1 MTGIVCVSLFA
12 VAHPRPFSKRAWYA
26 GPVQGRVTVTGT
38 VSNPLR
44 TAGDD
49 TTRPGATVRPAA
61 ADTAHA
67 RGLGDTTH
75 RAPGDT
81 TSRAQ
86 GDTTGRAADTTHR
99 TPGDTTSRASGDSTH
114 RLVLDSLAIP
124 LAKDSLDAPISY
136 AAEDSMVLDIPH
148 KRVLLYDQAT
158 TDYKDLKLKSGII
171 VMDQTSQVLT
181 ALPAPGVDSN
191 GLLLQRPEFT
201 QKQDLV
207 VSDSM
212 KYNMKSKKGLSFNAD
227 GQEGEMFIHSQ
238 RSKKI
243 DNNTFY
249 AYNARFTTCDLDTPH
264 FAFRAKRIKYI
275 SGKFAITGYT
285 RPEFEGIPFPIGI
298 PYGIFPL
305 VDGQHSGLLPPAFTV
320 NDQQGLGLTGLGYYK
335 VISQNMDFLIKGN
348 IYSYGS
354 WELDLDPSYYVR
366 YHYRGSVNFSV
377 IDTKIAFKGDPDYQQ
392 STNFNL
398 QWAHTQD
405 TKAHPGITF
414 NSSVN
419 LMTSKYNQYQT
430 NYIGQVYQNQVQSSV
445 AYTRTFTGTP
455 FYFSAAFSQNQNTQ
469 QRLWNVSLPNLNFTM
484 NTIYPF
490 QKKDQVG
497 TKKWYQNLGIG
508 YNGSYQTLM
517 SFYDTAFSFKQVLDT
532 LQWGVHHTI
541 PITLSLPSIFNHA
554 VQIAPSVSYDETW
567 FSRQLIKT
575 WDNKNSKLDT
585 TIYKGFFQQRQMTY
599 GVSTSTALYGTFNF
613 GNGYVKAIRHVIRPQ
628 IGFSYQ
634 PDLNK
639 GAYYSVQID
648 TFTNGGTQQPDWGTY
663 NKYAGGIFSPY
674 SQGTFGGI
682 NFTLDN
688 NLEMKVR
695 NGKDTTGSNPYKK
708 VKLIDNFGISTSY
721 NLVADSFQLAPISLY
736 ARSNLFNKI
745 NFSGGATLSPYQ
757 TNAIGNQINK
767 YVWSGHNFS
776 VGRFVSGYVSAS
788 TTFESK
794 KAKGQENVQDSL
806 LNNKDLNNPN
816 AMSDDQRELNY
827 IRSNPAEFANFN
839 IPWHLSLSYSLTIS
853 RQLNSNSVGYINRTT
868 QSVNFNGD
876 FNLTPNWKI
885 IGSGTFSIDSYSFQF
900 LQASIARN
908 LHCWQMAINV
918 TPLGYYRSF
927 SITLSPKSGI
937 LRDLRINRTRSYYS
951 NIPGY

>member
-1 MTGIVCVSLFA
+1 MRSHRKFSYKYLLTGITSASLIGWSIISAAPNTFSRPIPGTQDT
-12 VAHPRPFSKRAWYA
+12 VPRIVKTIPGSITA
-26 GPVQGRVTVTGT
+26 PDTVYK
-38 VSNPLR
+38 PLR
-44 TAGDD
+44 GGVETPVAPDTLHKD
-49 TTRPGATVRPAA
+49 TTRRP
-61 ADTAHA
+61 
-67 RGLGDTTH
+67 LI
-75 RAPGDT
+75 
-81 TSRAQ
+81 
-86 GDTTGRAADTTHR
+86 
-99 TPGDTTSRASGDSTH
+99 
-114 RLVLDSLAIP
+114 DSLSIP
-124 LAKDSLDAPISY
+124 LSKDSLDAPITY
-136 AAEDSMVLDIPH
+136 EAEDSMVLDIPN

-171 VMDQTSQVLT
+171 MMDQSTQILV
-181 ALPAPGVDSN
+181 ALPAPGLDSN
-191 GLLLQRPEFT
+191 GLLVQRPEFT
-201 QKQDLV
+201 QGQDV
-207 VSDSM
+207 VTSDSM
-212 KYNMKSKKGLSFNAD
+212 RYSMRSKKGISVNAD

-243 DNNTFY
+243 DEKTFY

-264 FAFRAKRIKYI
+264 FAFRAKRVKYI

-398 QWAHTQD
+398 QWAHSAD
-405 TKAHPGITF
+405 AKAHPGQSF
-414 NSSVN
+414 NASVN

-430 NYIGQVYQNQVQSSV
+430 NYVGQVYNNQIQSSV
-445 AYTRTFTGTP
+445 AYTKTFTGTP
-455 FYFSAAFSQNQNTQ
+455 FYFSAAFTQNQNTQ
-469 QRLWNVSLPNLNFTM
+469 QRLWNVSLPNLNLTA
-484 NTIYPF
+484 NTVYPF
-490 QKKDQVG
+490 QKKNQVG
-497 TKKWYQNLGIG
+497 PKKWYQNLGIG
-508 YNGSYQTLM
+508 YNGSYQSLI
-517 SFYDTAFSFKQVLDT
+517 SFYDTAFSFKQVWDT
-532 LQWGVHHTI
+532 LQWGAHHTI
-541 PITLSLPSIFNHA
+541 PITLSLPPAGPI
-554 VQIAPSVSYDETW
+554 QIAPSVSYDETW
-567 FSRQLIKT
+567 FSRQMLLH
-575 WDNKNSKLDT
+575 WDQKAVKVDT
-585 TIYKGFFQQRQMTY
+585 TIIKGFYTQRQMTY
-599 GVSTSTALYGTFNF
+599 GISTSTAAYGTFNF
-613 GNGYVKAIRHVIRPQ
+613 GSGYIKAIRHVVRPT

-639 GAYYSVQID
+639 GAFYSTQVD
-648 TFTNGGTQQPDWGTY
+648 TLTYGGTVSPFQTF
-663 NKYAGGIFSPY
+663 NKYAGGVFAPY
-674 SQGTFGGI
+674 GQGTFGGI
-682 NFTLDN
+682 NFQLDN

-695 NGKDTTGSNPYKK
+695 NSKDTTGNTPYKK
-708 VKLIDNFGISTSY
+708 VKLLDAFGFSGNY
-721 NLVADSFQLAPISLY
+721 NLVADSFKLSDWTIY
-736 ARSNLFNKI
+736 AHSNLFNKI
-745 NFSGGATLSPYQ
+745 NVAGGATLDPYQ
-757 TNAIGNQINK
+757 VNAAGNRVDK
-767 YVWSGHNFS
+767 YVWSGGHGFS
-776 VGRFVSGYVSAS
+776 PGRFVSGYVSAS

-794 KAKGQENVQDSL
+794 KSKGQESAQDSL
-806 LNNKDLNNPN
+806 LNGKDLNNPG

-853 RQLNSNSVGYINRTT
+853 RVQNANFQGWTNRTT
-868 QSVNFNGD
+868 QSINFNGD

-885 IGSGTFSIDSYSFQF
+885 IGSGTFSVDSYTFQF
-900 LQASIARN
+900 LQASVARN

-951 NIPGY
+951 IPQY

>member
-1 MTGIVCVSLFA
+1 MRIHRKFSYKYLLTGITCASLIGWSIISLQSA
-12 VAHPRPFSKRAWYA
+12 AHSRPFRA
-26 GPVQGRVTVTGT
+26 GILDTVPRVTVTIPGKITASDTVYKPLKGT
-38 VSNPLR
+38 
-44 TAGDD
+44 D
-49 TTRPGATVRPAA
+49 
-61 ADTAHA
+61 
-67 RGLGDTTH
+67 GLH
-75 RAPGDT
+75 
-81 TSRAQ
+81 
-86 GDTTGRAADTTHR
+86 
-99 TPGDTTSRASGDSTH
+99 
-114 RLVLDSLAIP
+114 LDSLGMDSVRRRDTVRHTVVDSLSVP

-136 AAEDSMVLDIPH
+136 GAEDSMVLDIPN
-148 KRVLLYDQAT
+148 KRVFLFNQAT

-181 ALPAPGVDSN
+181 ALPAPGLDSN

-201 QKQDLV
+201 QKQDV
-207 VSDSM
+207 VSSDSM
-212 KYNMKSKKGLSFNAD
+212 RYNMKTTKGLSFNAD

-243 DNNTFY
+243 DQNTFY

-305 VDGQHSGLLPPAFTV
+305 VDGQHSGLLPPSFTV

-335 VISQNMDFLIKGN
+335 VFNQNLDFLIKGN

-366 YHYRGSVNFSV
+366 YHYRGSVNFSI

-398 QWAHTQD
+398 QWAHTAD
-405 TKAHPGITF
+405 TKAHPGTTF

-430 NYIGQVYQNQVQSSV
+430 NYVGQVYQNQIQSSV
-445 AYTRTFTGTP
+445 AYTKTFTGTP

-469 QRLWNVSLPNLNFTM
+469 ERLWNVSLPNLNFTM
-484 NTIYPF
+484 NTVYPF

-497 TKKWYQNLGIG
+497 PKKWYQNLGIG
-508 YNGSYQTLM
+508 YNGSYQSLI
-517 SFYDTAFSFKQVLDT
+517 SFFDTAFTFKQVLDT
-532 LQWGVHHTI
+532 LQWGAHHTI
-541 PITLSLPSIFNHA
+541 PISLSLPPAGPF
-554 VQIAPSVSYDETW
+554 QIAPSVSYDETW
-567 FSRQLIKT
+567 FSRQMILH
-575 WDNKNSKLDT
+575 WDQKNVKVDT
-585 TIYKGFFQQRQMTY
+585 NIIKGFYTQRQMTY
-599 GVSTSTALYGTFNF
+599 GISTSTAAYGTFNF
-613 GNGYVKAIRHVIRPQ
+613 GSGYIKAIRHVIRPTL
-628 IGFSYQ
+628 GFSYQ

-639 GAYYSVQID
+639 GAFYTTQVD
-648 TFTNGGTQQPDWGTY
+648 TNTNGGTTPPDFQTF
-663 NKYAGGIFSPY
+663 NRYAGGVFAPY
-674 SQGTFGGI
+674 GQGTFGGI
-682 NFTLDN
+682 NFQLDN

-695 NGKDTTGSNPYKK
+695 NSKDTTGNTPYKK
-708 VKLIDNFGISTSY
+708 VKLIDGFGFSTSY
-721 NLVADSFQLAPISLY
+721 NLVADSFALSDWTLY

-745 NFSGGATLSPYQ
+745 NFTGGATLDPYQ
-757 TNAIGNQINK
+757 VNSIGQRINK
-767 YVWSGHNFS
+767 YVWSGGHGFS
-776 VGRFVSGYVSAS
+776 PGRFVSGYLSAS

-794 KAKGQENVQDSL
+794 KAKGQENAQDSL
-806 LNNKDLNNPN
+806 LQSKDITNPS
-816 AMSDDQRELNY
+816 AMDDDQRELNY

-853 RQLNSNSVGYINRTT
+853 RTQNPNFQGFSDHTT
-868 QSVNFNGD
+868 QSINFNGD

-951 NIPGY
+951 IPGY